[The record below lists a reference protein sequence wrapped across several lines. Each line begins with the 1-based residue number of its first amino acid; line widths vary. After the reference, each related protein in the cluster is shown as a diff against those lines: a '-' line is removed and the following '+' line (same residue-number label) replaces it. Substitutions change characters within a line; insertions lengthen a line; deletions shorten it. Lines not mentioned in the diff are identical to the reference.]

1 MTPIPIEP
9 YAKVAARLLQG
20 PLYDD
25 ETTLW
30 HQLDQHFADI
40 YRHFASVG
48 LELSRHER
56 DGLAFL
62 QQMELNEDR
71 DTVGLVRRYSLTYE
85 QSLLCVILREWLD
98 EFDGSDAMSKQLY
111 VTKKEL
117 VERIELFFREQPNKV
132 RQLQQIDRLI
142 STMVDSL
149 GFLRP
154 IKTDSADEERYE
166 VRRIIKHKVTN
177 NDLEDFLRAL
187 TRPTV
192 HVPD

>member
-20 PLYDD
+20 PLYND
-25 ETTLW
+25 ETMLW
-30 HQLDQHFADI
+30 HQLDQHFTDV

-48 LELSRHER
+48 LELTRHEQ

-71 DTVGLVRRYSLTYE
+71 DTVGLVTRRSLTYE

-98 EFDGSDAMSKQLY
+98 EFDRLDSLSKHLY

-117 VERIELFFREQPNKV
+117 GAHR
-132 RQLQQIDRLI
+132 
-142 STMVDSL
+142 
-149 GFLRP
+149 
-154 IKTDSADEERYE
+154 
-166 VRRIIKHKVTN
+166 
-177 NDLEDFLRAL
+177 
-187 TRPTV
+187 TV
-192 HVPD
+192 FQGTA